1 MKEVNKLSN
10 EKLYIEMADI
20 IRIGNQ
26 AVKKAKEENK
36 KLGILDMFW
45 KNEKVYYALINGEI
59 TDVPPAILRG

>member
-10 EKLYIEMADI
+10 KKLHIEMANI

-45 KNEKVYYALINGEI
+45 KNGKVYYAMASGEV
-59 TDVPPAILRG
+59 TDVRPASIRG